1 MAACV
6 ASVILL
12 LLSCSCSVWA
22 GSAPSS
28 LVPTVKYQVDLDQP
42 PMERWR
48 PILKDFTGSVPLVL
62 EYFRSIVRARA
73 AATPLPVVM
82 CTDTARLY
90 AQPSYLAVTARQ
102 CAAAKV

>member
-90 AQPSYLAVTARQ
+90 AQPSYLVVPERKR
-102 CAAAKV
+102 AAAKV